1 MKKVLAIVICLGF
14 TSYAAAEID
23 FDRAIDIEEAIESSS
38 EHSFDIPN
46 VRWDGDSWYTEQYY
60 EYLVYSLDTD
70 CTFEKTRFFSQE
82 WIQNCYTDYAFDTGT
97 HCSDIR
103 GRSWSLNGQ
112 LIIKQRELYP
122 WEKETFHIYIHGPK
136 LDLRL
141 IDTVYKYSIERVE
154 GGGETIFTLTP
165 KSREAGKPDMYGIE
179 IVHFAYSKEAKKYVL
194 KLKDVWAKDY
204 AGEKIEIYAE
214 LWKDAFLW
222 PDSAKETKR
231 IEFEVSDNY
240 EIFFDNNEIDKAYVK
255 WGFTRIGKISTED
268 YMNRGETY
276 KVSK

>member
-1 MKKVLAIVICLGF
+1 
-14 TSYAAAEID
+14 
-23 FDRAIDIEEAIESSS
+23 
-38 EHSFDIPN
+38 
-46 VRWDGDSWYTEQYY
+46 
-60 EYLVYSLDTD
+60 
-70 CTFEKTRFFSQE
+70 
-82 WIQNCYTDYAFDTGT
+82 
-97 HCSDIR
+97 
-103 GRSWSLNGQ
+103 
-112 LIIKQRELYP
+112 
-122 WEKETFHIYIHGPK
+122 
-136 LDLRL
+136 
-141 IDTVYKYSIERVE
+141 
-154 GGGETIFTLTP
+154 
-165 KSREAGKPDMYGIE
+165 
-179 IVHFAYSKEAKKYVL
+179 HFAYSKEAKKYVL

-255 WGFTRIGKISTED
+255 WGFTRIGKVSTED